1 MDDVAERAAEVAE
14 RARGLADVAV
24 GGGRTPLAEIGA
36 ALQIVGLAEG
46 TLRAAVS
53 EARAAGR
60 TWQEIS
66 GVLGTTRQAAF
77 QRFGKPVDPRTGE
90 PMASRMVPG
99 AAERAAELVALVAD
113 AEWEQACAGFNGTL
127 SAALDAPRLAEAWAR
142 VAGMVGAYE
151 GMGAPVATQLGDYTV
166 VNVPM
171 EFEAGEMTCRVAFD
185 TDRKVAG
192 LFFLQTESEG
202 RS

>member
-1 MDDVAERAAEVAE
+1 M
-14 RARGLADVAV
+14 
-24 GGGRTPLAEIGA
+24 PLAEIGA
-36 ALQIVGLAEG
+36 ALEIVGLAESM
-46 TLRAAVS
+46 LRAAVA

-90 PMASRMVPG
+90 PMASRMLPG
-99 AAERAAELVALVAD
+99 AVERAAALVALVAD
-113 AEWEQACAGFNGTL
+113 AEWERACVGFNGTL
-127 SAALDAPRLAEAWAR
+127 SAALDGPRLAEAWAR
-142 VAGMVGAYE
+142 VAGMVGTYE

-185 TDRKVAG
+185 ATGEVAG
-192 LFFLQTESEG
+192 LFFLKAESEG
-202 RS
+202 QS

>member
-1 MDDVAERAAEVAE
+1 MDEVAGFAASVAE
-14 RARGLADVAV
+14 RARGLADAAV
-24 GGGRTPLAEIGA
+24 GGGRMPLAEIGA
-36 ALQIVGLAEG
+36 ALEIVGLAES
-46 TLRAAVS
+46 TLRAAVA

-90 PMASRMVPG
+90 PMANRKLPG
-99 AAERAAELVALVAD
+99 AAERAVALVALVAD
-113 AEWEQACAGFNGTL
+113 AEWEQACVGFNGTL

-142 VAGMVGAYE
+142 VAGIVGAYE
-151 GMGAPVATQLGDYTV
+151 GMGAPVVTQLGDYTV
-166 VNVPM
+166 ANVPM

-185 TDRKVAG
+185 VTGEVAG
-192 LFFLQTESEG
+192 IFFLQAESEG
-202 RS
+202 RA